1 MREAM
6 SFGEKVK
13 KGLGFFLMCFGV
25 SSSQKAKP
33 KPAVAKPET
42 PK

>member
-1 MREAM
+1 MG
-6 SFGEKVK
+6 FGEKIK
-13 KGLGFFLMCFGV
+13 KGFGFFLMCFGV

-33 KPAVAKPET
+33 KAPIAKPAP